1 LKFNYEYYTPKR
13 HSEYASQQEGEA
25 SQQEEERGENEK
37 KLCTCMHLRAKRAY
51 FIEKSGIRDAK
62 LRDT

>member
-13 HSEYASQQEGEA
+13 HSKSARRRSESA
-25 SQQEEERGENEK
+25 QEEERGENEK